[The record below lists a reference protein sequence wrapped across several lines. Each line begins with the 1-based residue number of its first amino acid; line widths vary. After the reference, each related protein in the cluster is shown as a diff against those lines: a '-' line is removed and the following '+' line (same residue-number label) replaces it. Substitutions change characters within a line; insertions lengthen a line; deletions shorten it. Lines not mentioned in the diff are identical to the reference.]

1 MSEYQ
6 QAVSKALEQGYLV
19 TGKGGSWLGY
29 EVAWRRRCRAK
40 GQPAVV
46 VSRRAKLADVYMF
59 LRNVPHADLADQEV
73 LEMLRSND
81 NADLNKKQIHIIRG
95 ERGHPNLLI
104 GLSVTD
110 LSFERAL
117 SLAPTLLKTAHRLVA
132 IKKRKQVSNMA

>member
-6 QAVSKALEQGYLV
+6 EAVTQALEQGYLV

-29 EVAWRRRCRAK
+29 EVAWRRRCKAK

-46 VSRRAKLADVYMF
+46 VSRRVKLADVYMF
-59 LRNVPHADLADQEV
+59 LRNVPHADLADHEV
-73 LEMLRSND
+73 LDMLRSD
-81 NADLNKKQIHIIRG
+81 ANANLNRKQIHIIRG

-117 SLAPTLLKTAHRLVA
+117 SLAPALLKAAHRLVA
-132 IKKRKQVSNMA
+132 QKSTEPVV